1 MAALGAGVVAGRYLP
16 VEGAP
21 AAVAALGVVAVLG
34 YVKSTR
40 RAAALACLTGLFFAG
55 AWVMQAHRRSAAPE
69 LDAEAREVVILAGC
83 VVEPPVFSEGREQFV
98 LELEPG
104 ARARVNLYLKEG
116 ERAPELRY
124 GQRVELEA
132 RVRRMH
138 NFRNPG
144 AFDYAGYMAR
154 RDIYWTATARPGV
167 RVLDGECGTAF
178 WRAIYGLRQ
187 AALERLERLY
197 LADTR
202 RTAMMQAILVGES
215 SGVQKMW
222 TENFRRT
229 GTYHALVISG
239 LHVTVL
245 AGFFLFLLRLGCV
258 PEGPALAVTALA
270 GWLYALVCGWQAP
283 VVRAAA
289 GFALFVAARCFYR
302 RGRLLNLLAAVAIAF
317 VLIDPEQMFEASF
330 QLSFLAVAAIGVLAV
345 PVLERTT
352 VPLAAGLR
360 GLADRDRDSHLEPR
374 AAHLRV
380 ELRLLAETVA
390 LWTRLPERWVLL
402 GMGAALRAVFFA
414 WELILVSAMV
424 QVGLALPLAAYFHRL
439 SLTGLTANVVIVPLL
454 SLVVPVGFVAVFT
467 GWGLPAAVAGGLLE
481 AAQRVADWH
490 AAWEPQWRIPAPPL
504 WLAVAFTAA
513 LATLGLMM
521 RARRGRWAA
530 GALAAAL
537 LALIVWHPFPPQI
550 QPGKLELTAIDVG
563 QSESLLVGFPDG
575 RLMLVDGGG
584 IPVFGARRRPRL
596 DIGEDVVSPYLWS
609 RSIRRLDVVV
619 MTHAHED
626 HIGGLAAVVENFRPR
641 ELWLGAAPQREPAWE
656 DLKHRARARGAK
668 LVPLEAGRRWRFG
681 GAEVEALAPSPGYQP
696 GAKPRN
702 NDSAVLRLRYGRH
715 SFLLTGD
722 IDRRVEAELPAQRTD
737 VLKVAHHGGKD
748 STSAA
753 FLEAAQPVVA
763 LISAGFE
770 NSYRLPSEEVLAR
783 LRERRVGVLR
793 TDQFGL
799 VTVRSDGRRLEL
811 DTAAW
816 TDRPGGLWNVF

>member
-1 MAALGAGVVAGRYLP
+1 MALGTGVLAGRYLP

-21 AAVAALGVVAVLG
+21 AAVAALGVVAVVG
-34 YVKSTR
+34 YLRSTR
-40 RAAALACLTGLFFAG
+40 RAAGLACLAGLFFAG
-55 AWVMQAHRRSAAPE
+55 AWVAQAHRRGASPE

-104 ARARVNLYLKEG
+104 ARARVNLYLNDG
-116 ERAPELRY
+116 ERAPQLRY

-144 AFDYAGYMAR
+144 AFDYQGYLAR
-154 RDIYWTATARPGV
+154 RDIYWTATARPGI
-167 RVLDGECGTAF
+167 RALAGECGSRV

-197 LADTR
+197 GTETR
-202 RTAMMQAILVGES
+202 QTAMMQAILVGES
-215 SGVQKMW
+215 SGVQKLW

-245 AGFFLFLLRLGCV
+245 AGFFLFLLRLCCV
-258 PEGPALAVTALA
+258 PEGPALAATALA

-289 GFALFVAARCFYR
+289 GFTLYVVARYFYR
-302 RGRLLNLLAAVAIAF
+302 RGRLLNLLAAVAIGF
-317 VLIDPEQMFEASF
+317 VLLDPEQMFEASF
-330 QLSFLAVAAIGVLAV
+330 QLSFLAVAAIGALAV

-352 VPLAAGLR
+352 VPLARGLS
-360 GLADRDRDSHLEPR
+360 GLADRDRDPHLEKR
-374 AAHLRV
+374 AAHFRV
-380 ELRLLAETVA
+380 ELRLLAETVT

-402 GMGAALRAVFFA
+402 GMGAALRAVFYA
-414 WELILVSAMV
+414 CELAVVSAMV

-454 SLVVPVGFVAVFT
+454 SLVVPVGFVAVFS
-467 GWGLPAAVAGGLLE
+467 GWGLPAAVAGGLLG

-490 AAWEPQWRIPAPPL
+490 AAWEPAWRIPAPPL
-504 WLAVAFTAA
+504 WLAATFTAA
-513 LATLGLMM
+513 LVALGLLME
-521 RARRGRWAA
+521 ARRRRWAA
-530 GALAAAL
+530 SGLAAAL
-537 LALIVWHPFPPQI
+537 LGLIVWHPFPPRVE
-550 QPGKLELTAIDVG
+550 PGKLELTAIDVG
-563 QSESLLVGFPDG
+563 QGESLLVAFPDG
-575 RLMLVDGGG
+575 KLMLVDGGG

-596 DIGEDVVSPYLWS
+596 DLGEDVVSPYLWS

-626 HIGGLAAVVENFRPR
+626 HSQGLAAVIENFRPR
-641 ELWLGAAPQREPAWE
+641 ELWSGAAPEQEALWE
-656 DLKHRARARGAK
+656 DLRRRAHVRGVK
-668 LVPLEAGRRWRFG
+668 ILPLAAGRRWRYG
-681 GAEVEALAPSPGYQP
+681 GAELEVLAPAAGYEA

-702 NDSAVLRLRYGRH
+702 NDSAVLRLRHGRH

-722 IDRRVEAELPAQRTD
+722 IDRRIEAELPTGRVD
-737 VLKVAHHGGKD
+737 VLKVAHHGGRD
-748 STSAA
+748 STSAP
-753 FLEAAQPVVA
+753 FLDAIQPAVA

-770 NSYRLPSEEVLAR
+770 NSYNLPSAEVLER
-783 LRERRVGVLR
+783 LRERRVAVLR
-793 TDQFGL
+793 SDRFGL

-811 DTAAW
+811 ETAAW
-816 TDRPGGLWNVF
+816 AGRGPRLENVF